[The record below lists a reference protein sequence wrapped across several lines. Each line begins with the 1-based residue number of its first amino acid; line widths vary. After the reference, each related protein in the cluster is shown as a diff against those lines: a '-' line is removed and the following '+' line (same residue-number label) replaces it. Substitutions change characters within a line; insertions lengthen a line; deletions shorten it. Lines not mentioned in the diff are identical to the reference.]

1 MIRSVHYQASLY
13 YTGNM
18 EIVAQ
23 SDVYAPSVDDVGAFV
38 DCVPSFAA
46 LPRGIRCP
54 CGARKDKVYDTRSI
68 FLDHTKTKRHQAW
81 LVNLNRNK
89 GNLYIENEENK
100 ALVKD
105 QRRIIADMDAELRR
119 KTANIDI
126 LLAQLTA
133 TRTYTETANL
143 LDIDM
148 A

>member
-1 MIRSVHYQASLY
+1 
-13 YTGNM
+13 M

-23 SDVYAPSVDDVGAFV
+23 SDVYAPRVDDVGAFV

-54 CGARKDKVYDTRSI
+54 CGSRKDKVYDTRSI
-68 FLDHTKTKRHQAW
+68 FLDHTKTKHHQVW
-81 LVNLNRNK
+81 LAQINRNK
-89 GNLYIENEENK
+89 GNLYVENEANK

-119 KTANIDI
+119 KSANIDI

>member
-1 MIRSVHYQASLY
+1 
-13 YTGNM
+13 M

-23 SDVYAPSVDDVGAFV
+23 SDVYAPSVDDAGAFV
-38 DCVPSFAA
+38 DCVPSFAT

-54 CGARKDKVYDTRSI
+54 CGARKDKVYYSRPV
-68 FLDHTKTKRHQAW
+68 FLDHTKTKHHQVW
-81 LVNLNRNK
+81 LANLNRNK
-89 GNLYIENEENK
+89 GNLYVENEANK

-105 QRRIIADMDAELRR
+105 QHRIIADMDAEIRR
-119 KTANIDI
+119 KTANVDI